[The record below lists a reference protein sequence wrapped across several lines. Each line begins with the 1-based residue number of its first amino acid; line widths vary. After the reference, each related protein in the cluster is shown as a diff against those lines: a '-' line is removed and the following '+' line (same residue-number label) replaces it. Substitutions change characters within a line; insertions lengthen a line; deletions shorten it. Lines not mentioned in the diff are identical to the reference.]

1 MDTAKDQYKLSKDQ
15 NVINNNREDDLKAK
29 DGGKAEEGAKA
40 KDDETTHVGHFHIGD
55 EYKNLISKI
64 FQYGLM
70 DGDLHLTH
78 CDNRQ
83 LG

>member
-1 MDTAKDQYKLSKDQ
+1 M
-15 NVINNNREDDLKAK
+15 
-29 DGGKAEEGAKA
+29 
-40 KDDETTHVGHFHIGD
+40 GHFHIGD

-83 LG
+83 LGSTKIADKYLAEKNIYVYD

>member
-1 MDTAKDQYKLSKDQ
+1 MGY
-15 NVINNNREDDLKAK
+15 
-29 DGGKAEEGAKA
+29 
-40 KDDETTHVGHFHIGD
+40 FHIGD

-83 LG
+83 LGSTKIADKYPAEKNVYVYDCLTLRNPLKLWQILKIK

>member
-1 MDTAKDQYKLSKDQ
+1 MGY
-15 NVINNNREDDLKAK
+15 
-29 DGGKAEEGAKA
+29 
-40 KDDETTHVGHFHIGD
+40 FHIGD

-64 FQYGLM
+64 FQYGIM

-83 LG
+83 LGSTKIVDKYLAEKNIYVYDRLFNFEKPIKTLANTENKISF

>member
-1 MDTAKDQYKLSKDQ
+1 MGY
-15 NVINNNREDDLKAK
+15 
-29 DGGKAEEGAKA
+29 
-40 KDDETTHVGHFHIGD
+40 FHIGD

-83 LG
+83 LGSTKIADKYPAEKNIYVYD